1 MNNNVKGIKHSTFK
15 LWEIHL
21 LTINCSDCDQM
32 ITPGSVQTGYMW
44 DRGDVICQLKL
55 LSPDTLPSL
64 QLACLHTIASSLHN
78 EANTTF
84 IRHCSDVV
92 AAVRACVASSNAFVY
107 MVCTNILGAL
117 DLSIPSFTRSSARS
131 ERAMSTPGKLSHDVL
146 KWSID
151 DVCFWV
157 GDKCFKIYR
166 QNFRESY
173 VSGAMLFSLTDEH
186 LAFMKIEN
194 PMHRMSILF
203 AISNL
208 KEQMEIAIKGGESIE
223 LTSADEANDDKTIA
237 YDIFISYRR
246 LGGGDFAHLLK
257 LSLTAMGFSVF
268 LDIDNL
274 GTGTFD
280 KKLLQNMSASK
291 NVLLVWTKGCMDRF
305 LDGKD
310 YSQDFVAKEYMFAL
324 KNKMNI
330 LPVYKEDFEFPSE
343 SRVPEELRP
352 VLLINALKFVSEYR
366 AASLEKIKNHLI

>member
-1 MNNNVKGIKHSTFK
+1 
-15 LWEIHL
+15 
-21 LTINCSDCDQM
+21 M
-32 ITPGSVQTGYMW
+32 ITPGSVRTAYIW
-44 DRGDVICQLKL
+44 ERGDIVCQLKL

-64 QLACLHTIASSLHN
+64 QLACLHILASSLHSD
-78 EANTTF
+78 ANKSF
-84 IRHCSDVV
+84 LRGCGDVV
-92 AAVRACVASSNAFVY
+92 AGVRACVASNNAFVY

-117 DLSIPSFTRSSARS
+117 DLSIPSFTRSIRNGEGGNS
-131 ERAMSTPGKLSHDVL
+131 PDKLSHDVM

-166 QNFRESY
+166 QNFRECY

-208 KEQMEIAIKGGESIE
+208 KQQMEIASKGGQCIE
-223 LTSADEANDDKTIA
+223 LTNSTEESKNGVAAT

-246 LGGGDFAHLLK
+246 QGGGDFAHLLK
-257 LSLTAMGFSVF
+257 LSLTAMGLTVF

-280 KKLLQNMSASK
+280 KKLLQYMSASK
-291 NVLLVWTKGCMDRF
+291 NVLLVWTKGCMNRF
-305 LDGKD
+305 LDGND
-310 YSQDFVAKEYMFAL
+310 YSQDFVAKEYIFAL

-330 LPVYKEDFEFPSE
+330 LPVYKEDFEFPEE
-343 SRVPEELRP
+343 SRVPEEIRP

-366 AASLEKIKNHLI
+366 VASLEKIKNQLI